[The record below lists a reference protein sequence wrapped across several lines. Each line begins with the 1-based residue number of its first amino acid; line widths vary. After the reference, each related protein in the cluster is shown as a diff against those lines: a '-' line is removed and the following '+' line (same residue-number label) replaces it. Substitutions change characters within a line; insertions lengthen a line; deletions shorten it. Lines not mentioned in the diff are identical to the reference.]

1 MVAYAQATHGRDF
14 TYALTSSF
22 DWNIKRGN
30 YTPIEY
36 YSPIRPDGSLLQA
49 WSSDAAFVYDWQ
61 NVDFFSENEE
71 VWKTK

>member
-1 MVAYAQATHGRDF
+1 MHGRDY

-22 DWNIKRGN
+22 DWNIAKGN

-49 WSSDAAFVYDWQ
+49 WSSDAAWVCDWQ
-61 NVDFFSENEE
+61 DVDFFEENQA
-71 VWKTK
+71 VWGK